1 MEDLLARIEAA
12 EKRIAALEQKAKERV
27 EDAVEV
33 IKADLRRRGVYGAKF
48 FTTPSNY
55 YDWTLDERAA
65 FLGGDVSQ
73 LCKSIIFENV
83 ACDHNNCDDPTNSRF
98 YCVIV
103 QYVGKSF
110 FHLFLAACD
119 YSYRMSLSQRKSTQ
133 QC

>member
-12 EKRIAALEQKAKERV
+12 EKRIAALEQKAKERE

-55 YDWTLDERAA
+55 YDWTLEERAA

-73 LCKSIIFENV
+73 LCKSIIFENI

-103 QYVGKSF
+103 QYVGKF
-110 FHLFLAACD
+110 YFAYF
-119 YSYRMSLSQRKSTQ
+119 
-133 QC
+133 